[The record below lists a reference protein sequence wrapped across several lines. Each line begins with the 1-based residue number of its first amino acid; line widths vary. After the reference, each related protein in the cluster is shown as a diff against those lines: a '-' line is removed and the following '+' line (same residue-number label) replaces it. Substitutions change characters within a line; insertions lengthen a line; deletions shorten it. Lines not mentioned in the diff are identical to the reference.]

1 MGYNPQN
8 DKFKL
13 ELITNFDMFIF
24 FQKYRGDGIFCIS
37 NRYSKGNNKYLKS
50 YDLKQESKHIF
61 YLDANSLY
69 CYVMPKFLPKSEFK
83 WIDPKEFDLNK
94 YTSNSLAPE
103 KLEVKREMLCKFQ
116 LKIIDL
122 YKISTGNVKSWCIT
136 FFDKE
141 SMCFIMT
148 ACNFPYD

>member
-1 MGYNPQN
+1 
-8 DKFKL
+8 
-13 ELITNFDMFIF
+13 
-24 FQKYRGDGIFCIS
+24 
-37 NRYSKGNNKYLKS
+37 
-50 YDLKQESKHIF
+50 
-61 YLDANSLY
+61 
-69 CYVMPKFLPKSEFK
+69 MPKFLPKSEFK

-122 YKISTGNVKSWCIT
+122 YKISTGNVKNWSVT

-141 SMCFIMT
+141 SMCFKMT